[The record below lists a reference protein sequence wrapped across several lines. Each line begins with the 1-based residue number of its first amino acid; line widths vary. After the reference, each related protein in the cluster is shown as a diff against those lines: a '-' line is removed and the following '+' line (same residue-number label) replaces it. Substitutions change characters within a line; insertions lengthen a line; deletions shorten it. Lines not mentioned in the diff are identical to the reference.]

1 MLDGTVRKNIK
12 IGMLVDIVKKKDQPT
27 GNLTRGYVQR
37 LLTNSPNHHRGIKVE
52 LTNGDIG
59 RVQRILTKDDIR
71 IENFKFYNH
80 FFFLNKIFSIWDA
93 SQNHYLI
100 IDYNNVSNG
109 TREKTSFVFD
119 TFEGACAFLKGTK
132 YDSKD
137 YPIRE
142 INRRKLIFDN
152 FNKIGTEFVRINKD
166 RKLSMDKLKEWECY
180 FKNMR

>member
-27 GNLTRGYVQR
+27 GNLTRGYVKR

-52 LTNGDIG
+52 LINGDIG
-59 RVQRILTKDDIR
+59 RCQRILTKDDIR
-71 IENFKFYNH
+71 LENFKFYNQ
-80 FFFLNKIFSIWDA
+80 FFFLNKIFSIWDS

-100 IDYNNVSNG
+100 IDHNNVSSG
-109 TREKTSFVFD
+109 TLEKTSFLFD
-119 TFEGACAFLKGTK
+119 TFEDASAFIKGTK

-142 INRRKLIFDN
+142 INRRKSIFDN
-152 FNKIGTEFVRINKD
+152 FCNIGTQFIRINKE
-166 RKLSMDKLKEWECY
+166 RKLSLDKLNEWENY